1 MDSKIKESLI
11 QIVGPDNF
19 TDTLIDRVSFSYDS
33 SGLNRRP
40 AAAVWI
46 KNTHQVSEVLKL
58 ANRHKFPV
66 TPRGAGTSLTGSAVP
81 QEGGLVLDMSQM
93 KEILKISIED
103 RLVVVQPG
111 VVFDDLNKALAP
123 LGFFF
128 PPNPASGKVSTIG
141 GNVATNAGGV
151 KGAKYGTT
159 RDYVLDLEVVLP
171 NGSILH
177 TGSNTMKCVSGYDL
191 TRLFVGSEGTLGVV
205 TEITL
210 KINPKPRATR
220 TCSATFNDL
229 PQAGKAVSEIMRS
242 GIIPSVL
249 ELMDSPSLRA
259 VNQATDLNL
268 PEVEAMLLAET
279 DGYTQQEADRQMDR
293 VIEALKNNNAGEIVQ
308 ASTIEEA
315 DKLWA
320 ARMAIYG
327 VLTRLNYNVLAED
340 LVVPISKVAEM
351 LAGIL
356 DIAKRHNILIATV
369 AHAGDGNI
377 HPVIVYDGTN
387 PAEAALV
394 KQVEADLFK
403 LAIDLGGTLTG
414 EHGVGLSKAKYMRLE
429 HDSVF
434 MQVMNDL
441 KKLFDPNAILNPGK
455 LGLDI

>member
-11 QIVGPDNF
+11 NIVGPDNF
-19 TDTLIDRVSFSYDS
+19 TDALIDLISFSYDS
-33 SGLNRRP
+33 SGLKRRP

-46 KNTHQVSEVLKL
+46 HNTNQVAEVLKL
-58 ANRHKFPV
+58 ANIHKFPV
-66 TPRGAGTSLTGSAVP
+66 TPRGAGTSLSGSAVP
-81 QEGGLVLDMSQM
+81 QEGGLVLDMCRM
-93 KEILKISIED
+93 NEILQISIED

-111 VVFDDLNKALAP
+111 VVFDHLNQVLAP
-123 LGFFF
+123 YGFFF

-171 NGSILH
+171 NGSVLH
-177 TGSNTMKCVSGYDL
+177 TGSHTMKCVSGYDL

-210 KINPKPRATR
+210 KINPIPQATT
-220 TCSATFNDL
+220 TCTATFYDL
-229 PQAGKAVSEIMRS
+229 PLAGKAVSEIMHS

-249 ELMDSPSLRA
+249 ELMDSPTLQA
-259 VNQATDLNL
+259 VNQATDLDL
-268 PEVEAMLLAET
+268 PEVAAMLLVET
-279 DGYTQQEADRQMDR
+279 DGYTQQEADYQMDK
-293 VIEALKNNNAGEIVQ
+293 VVEALKNNNAAEIVQ
-308 ASTIEEA
+308 TSMVDEA
-315 DKLWA
+315 ENLWA
-320 ARMAIYG
+320 ARKAAYG

-340 LVVPISKVAEM
+340 IVVPISKVAEM

-356 DIAKRHNILIATV
+356 DISKRYSILIATV

-377 HPVIVYDGTN
+377 HPVIVYDGTDSGQ
-387 PAEAALV
+387 AVRV

-403 LAIDLGGTLTG
+403 LAIELGGTLTG
-414 EHGVGLSKAKYMRLE
+414 EHGVGIHKSKYMNME

-434 MQVMNDL
+434 LQVMNGL
-441 KKLFDPNAILNPGK
+441 KNLFDPNAILNPGK
-455 LGLDI
+455 LGLEV

>member
-1 MDSKIKESLI
+1 MDPKIKEALI
-11 QIVGPDNF
+11 KIVGPDNF
-19 TDTLIDRVSFSYDS
+19 TDSLIDRISFSYDS

-46 KNTHQVSEVLKL
+46 KNTQQVADVLKL
-58 ANRHKFPV
+58 ANTHRFPV

-81 QEGGLVLDMSQM
+81 KEGGLVLDMSRMNQ
-93 KEILKISIED
+93 ILKISIED
-103 RLVVVQPG
+103 RLVIVQPG
-111 VVFDDLNKALAP
+111 VVFDDLNYALAP
-123 LGFFF
+123 SGFFF

-171 NGSILH
+171 NGSVLH
-177 TGSNTMKCVSGYDL
+177 TGSHTMKCVSGYDL

-210 KINPKPRATR
+210 KINPKPRATT

-229 PQAGKAVSEIMRS
+229 LQAGKAVSEIMRS

-249 ELMDSPSLRA
+249 ELMDSPSLQA
-259 VNQATDLNL
+259 VNRATDLDL
-268 PEVEAMLLAET
+268 PEVAAMLLVET
-279 DGYTQQEADRQMDR
+279 DGYTQQEADRQMDK
-293 VIEALKNNNAGEIVQ
+293 VVEALRSNKAGEIVQ
-308 ASTIEEA
+308 ASTVEEA
-315 DKLWA
+315 EKLWT
-320 ARMAIYG
+320 ARKAIYG
-327 VLTRLNYNVLAED
+327 VLTRLNYNVMAED
-340 LVVPISKVAEM
+340 LVVPISKVTEM
-351 LAGIL
+351 LAGIM
-356 DIAKRHNILIATV
+356 DIAKRYETLIATV

-387 PAEAALV
+387 PAETARV

-414 EHGVGLSKAKYMRLE
+414 EHGVGWSKAKYMDLE
-429 HDSVF
+429 HDAVF
-434 MQVMNDL
+434 MQVMNGL
-441 KKLFDPNAILNPGK
+441 KNLFDPNAILNPGK
-455 LGLDI
+455 LGLAV

>member
-11 QIVGPDNF
+11 NIVGPDNF
-19 TDTLIDRVSFSYDS
+19 TDSLIDRVSFSYDS

-46 KNTHQVSEVLKL
+46 QNTNQVADVLKL
-58 ANRHKFPV
+58 ANKHKLAV

-81 QEGGLVLDMSQM
+81 QEGGLVMDMSRM
-93 KEILKISIED
+93 NAILRISIED
-103 RLVVVQPG
+103 RQVVVQPG
-111 VVFDDLNKALAP
+111 VVFDELNQALAP
-123 LGFFF
+123 SGFFF

-141 GNVATNAGGV
+141 GNVATNAGGI

-171 NGSILH
+171 NGSVLH
-177 TGSNTMKCVSGYDL
+177 TGSHTMKCVSGYDL

-220 TCSATFNDL
+220 TCTATFNDL

-249 ELMDSPSLRA
+249 ELIDSANLKA

-268 PEVEAMLLAET
+268 PEVAAMLLVET
-279 DGYTQQEADRQMDR
+279 DGYTQHEADRQMDKI
-293 VIEALKNNNAGEIVQ
+293 VEALQNNDAGEIVQ
-308 ASTIEEA
+308 ASTVEEA
-315 DKLWA
+315 EKLWT
-320 ARMAIYG
+320 ARKASYG
-327 VLTRLNYNVLAED
+327 VLTRLNNNVLAED

-356 DIAKRHNILIATV
+356 DIGKRHNILIGTV

-377 HPVIVYDGTN
+377 HPVLVYDGTN
-387 PAEAALV
+387 SDEVARV

-414 EHGVGLSKAKYMRLE
+414 EHGVGISKSGYMNLE
-429 HDSVF
+429 HDPVF

-441 KKLFDPNAILNPGK
+441 KNLFDPNAILNPGK
-455 LGLDI
+455 LGLEV

>member
-1 MDSKIKESLI
+1 MDSKIKEALI
-11 QIVGPDNF
+11 KIVGPDNF

-46 KNTHQVSEVLKL
+46 KNTPQVSEILKL

-111 VVFDDLNKALAP
+111 VVFEDLNKALAP

-210 KINPKPRATR
+210 KINPRPRATR

-229 PQAGKAVSEIMRS
+229 PQAGRAVSEIMRS

-249 ELMDSPSLRA
+249 ELMDSPSLQA
-259 VNQATDLNL
+259 VNQATDLDL

-279 DGYTQQEADRQMDR
+279 DGYTQQEADGQMDKI
-293 VIEALKNNNAGEIVQ
+293 VEALKNNNAGEIVQ
-308 ASTIEEA
+308 ASTTEEA
-315 DKLWA
+315 DKLWR
-320 ARMAIYG
+320 ARMEIYG
-327 VLTRLNYNVLAED
+327 VLTRLNYNVMAED

-351 LAGIL
+351 LTGIL
-356 DIAKRHNILIATV
+356 DIGKRHNILIATV

-377 HPVIVYDGTN
+377 HPVVVYDGTN
-387 PAEAALV
+387 PAEATLV

-414 EHGVGLSKAKYMRLE
+414 EHGVGISKSKYMRLE

-455 LGLDI
+455 LGLDL

>member
-81 QEGGLVLDMSQM
+81 QEGGLVMDMSQM

-387 PAEAALV
+387 PAEAARV

>member
-11 QIVGPDNF
+11 NIVGPDNF
-19 TDTLIDRVSFSYDS
+19 TDSLIDRVSFSYDS

-46 KNTHQVSEVLKL
+46 QNTNQVADVLKL
-58 ANRHKFPV
+58 ANIYKLAV

-81 QEGGLVLDMSQM
+81 QEGGLVMDMSRM
-93 KEILKISIED
+93 KAILRISIED
-103 RLVVVQPG
+103 RQVVVQPG
-111 VVFDDLNKALAP
+111 VVFDELNQALAP
-123 LGFFF
+123 FGFFF

-141 GNVATNAGGV
+141 GNVATNAGGI

-171 NGSILH
+171 NGSVLH
-177 TGSNTMKCVSGYDL
+177 TGSHTMKCVSGYDL

-210 KINPKPRATR
+210 KINPTPRATR
-220 TCSATFNDL
+220 TCTATFNDL

-249 ELMDSPSLRA
+249 ELIDSANLKA
-259 VNQATDLNL
+259 INQATDLDL
-268 PEVEAMLLAET
+268 PEVEAMLLVET
-279 DGYTQQEADRQMDR
+279 DGYTQHEADRQMDKI
-293 VIEALKNNNAGEIVQ
+293 VEALQNNDAGEIVQ
-308 ASTIEEA
+308 ASTVEEA
-315 DKLWA
+315 EKLWA
-320 ARMAIYG
+320 ARKASYG
-327 VLTRLNYNVLAED
+327 VLTRLNNNVLAED

-356 DIAKRHNILIATV
+356 DIGKRHNILIATV

-377 HPVIVYDGTN
+377 HPVLVYDGTN
-387 PAEAALV
+387 PDEVARV

-403 LAIDLGGTLTG
+403 LAVDLGGTLTG
-414 EHGVGLSKAKYMRLE
+414 EHGVGISKSGYMNLE
-429 HDSVF
+429 HDPVF

-441 KKLFDPNAILNPGK
+441 KNLFDPNAILNPGK
-455 LGLDI
+455 LGLEV

>member
-1 MDSKIKESLI
+1 
-11 QIVGPDNF
+11 
-19 TDTLIDRVSFSYDS
+19 
-33 SGLNRRP
+33 
-40 AAAVWI
+40 
-46 KNTHQVSEVLKL
+46 L
-58 ANRHKFPV
+58 ANKHKLSV

-81 QEGGLVLDMSQM
+81 QEDGLVLDMSRM
-93 KEILKISIED
+93 NAILQIRIED
-103 RLVVVQPG
+103 RQVVVQPG
-111 VVFDDLNKALAP
+111 VVFDELNQVLATS
-123 LGFFF
+123 GFFF

-171 NGSILH
+171 NGSVLH
-177 TGSNTMKCVSGYDL
+177 TGSKTMKCVSGYDL

-210 KINPKPRATR
+210 KINPTPQTTT

-229 PQAGKAVSEIMRS
+229 QQAGKAVGEIMRS

-249 ELMDSPSLRA
+249 ELMDSPSLQA

-268 PEVEAMLLAET
+268 PEVAAMLLVET
-279 DGYTQQEADRQMDR
+279 DGYIQQESDYQMDKI
-293 VIEALKNNNAGEIVQ
+293 VEALRNNNAVEIVQ
-308 ASTIEEA
+308 ASTVEEA
-315 DKLWA
+315 EKLWA
-320 ARMAIYG
+320 ARKAIYG

-340 LVVPISKVAEM
+340 IVVPISKVAEM

-356 DIAKRHNILIATV
+356 DIGRRHNILIATV

-377 HPVIVYDGTN
+377 HPVLVYDGTN
-387 PAEAALV
+387 PDETARV

-414 EHGVGLSKAKYMRLE
+414 EHGVGISKARYMNLE
-429 HDSVF
+429 HNPVF
-434 MQVMNDL
+434 MQVMNGL
-441 KKLFDPNAILNPGK
+441 KNLFDPNAILNPGK
-455 LGLDI
+455 LGLEV

>member
-11 QIVGPDNF
+11 NIVGPDNF
-19 TDTLIDRVSFSYDS
+19 TDSLIDRVSFSYDS

-46 KNTHQVSEVLKL
+46 QNTNQVADVLKL
-58 ANRHKFPV
+58 ANKHKLAV

-81 QEGGLVLDMSQM
+81 QEGGLVMDMSRM
-93 KEILKISIED
+93 NAILRISIED
-103 RLVVVQPG
+103 RQVVVQPG
-111 VVFDDLNKALAP
+111 VVFDELNQALAP
-123 LGFFF
+123 SGFFF

-141 GNVATNAGGV
+141 GNVATNAGGI

-171 NGSILH
+171 NGSVLH
-177 TGSNTMKCVSGYDL
+177 TGSHTMKCVSGYDL

-210 KINPKPRATR
+210 KINPTPRATR
-220 TCSATFNDL
+220 TCTATFNDL

-249 ELMDSPSLRA
+249 ELIDSANLKA

-268 PEVEAMLLAET
+268 PEVAAMLLVET
-279 DGYTQQEADRQMDR
+279 DGYTQHEADRQMDKI
-293 VIEALKNNNAGEIVQ
+293 VEALQNNDAGEIVQ
-308 ASTIEEA
+308 ASTVEEA
-315 DKLWA
+315 EKLWT
-320 ARMAIYG
+320 ARKASYG
-327 VLTRLNYNVLAED
+327 VLTRLNHNVLAED

-356 DIAKRHNILIATV
+356 DIGKRHNILIGTV

-377 HPVIVYDGTN
+377 HPVLVYDGTN
-387 PAEAALV
+387 SDEVARV

-414 EHGVGLSKAKYMRLE
+414 EHGVGISKSGYMNLE
-429 HDSVF
+429 HDPVF

-441 KKLFDPNAILNPGK
+441 KNLFDPNAILNPGK
-455 LGLDI
+455 LGLEV

>member
-11 QIVGPDNF
+11 NIVGPDNF
-19 TDTLIDRVSFSYDS
+19 TDSLIDRVSFSYDS

-46 KNTHQVSEVLKL
+46 QNTNQVADVLKL
-58 ANRHKFPV
+58 ANKHKLAV

-81 QEGGLVLDMSQM
+81 QEGGLVMDMSRM
-93 KEILKISIED
+93 NAILRISIED
-103 RLVVVQPG
+103 RQVVVQPG
-111 VVFDDLNKALAP
+111 VVFDELNQALAP
-123 LGFFF
+123 SGFFF

-141 GNVATNAGGV
+141 GNVATNAGGI

-171 NGSILH
+171 NGSVLH
-177 TGSNTMKCVSGYDL
+177 TGSHTMKCVSGYDL

-220 TCSATFNDL
+220 TCTATFNDL

-249 ELMDSPSLRA
+249 ELIDSANLKA
-259 VNQATDLNL
+259 VNQATDLDL
-268 PEVEAMLLAET
+268 PEVEAMLLVET
-279 DGYTQQEADRQMDR
+279 DGYTQHEADRQMDKI
-293 VIEALKNNNAGEIVQ
+293 VEALQNNDAGEIVQ
-308 ASTIEEA
+308 ASTVEEA
-315 DKLWA
+315 EKLWT
-320 ARMAIYG
+320 ARKASYG
-327 VLTRLNYNVLAED
+327 VLTRLNNNVLAED

-356 DIAKRHNILIATV
+356 DIGKRHNILIATV

-377 HPVIVYDGTN
+377 HPVLVYDGTN
-387 PAEAALV
+387 PDEVARV

-403 LAIDLGGTLTG
+403 LALDLGGTLTG
-414 EHGVGLSKAKYMRLE
+414 EHGVGISKSGYMNLE
-429 HDSVF
+429 HDPVF

-441 KKLFDPNAILNPGK
+441 KNLFDPNAILNPGK
-455 LGLDI
+455 LGLEV

>member
-81 QEGGLVLDMSQM
+81 QEGGLVMDMSQM

-249 ELMDSPSLRA
+249 ELMDSPSLKA

-293 VIEALKNNNAGEIVQ
+293 VVEALKNNNAGEIVQ

-387 PAEAALV
+387 PAEAARV

>member
-387 PAEAALV
+387 PAEAARV

>member
-1 MDSKIKESLI
+1 MMM
-11 QIVGPDNF
+11 
-19 TDTLIDRVSFSYDS
+19 RVSKVATVI
-33 SGLNRRP
+33 P
-40 AAAVWI
+40 QMMV
-46 KNTHQVSEVLKL
+46 QQ
-58 ANRHKFPV
+58 
-66 TPRGAGTSLTGSAVP
+66 RGAQKSPPSP
-81 QEGGLVLDMSQM
+81 QFS
-93 KEILKISIED
+93 
-103 RLVVVQPG
+103 
-111 VVFDDLNKALAP
+111 
-123 LGFFF
+123 
-128 PPNPASGKVSTIG
+128 ASGI
-141 GNVATNAGGV
+141 N
-151 KGAKYGTT
+151 
-159 RDYVLDLEVVLP
+159 P
-171 NGSILH
+171 PI
-177 TGSNTMKCVSGYDL
+177 
-191 TRLFVGSEGTLGVV
+191 VV
-205 TEITL
+205 TEVSITGL
-210 KINPKPRATR
+210 NLLSAPRRTASLFGSGRVKFDCKNEVWKIE
-220 TCSATFNDL
+220 
-229 PQAGKAVSEIMRS
+229 KAHI
-242 GIIPSVL
+242 
-249 ELMDSPSLRA
+249 
-259 VNQATDLNL
+259 QATDLNL

>member
-293 VIEALKNNNAGEIVQ
+293 VVEALKNNNAGEIVQ

-387 PAEAALV
+387 PAEAARV

-414 EHGVGLSKAKYMRLE
+414 EHGVGLSKSKYMRLE

>member
-11 QIVGPDNF
+11 KIVGPDNF

-46 KNTHQVSEVLKL
+46 ENTSQVAAVLRF
-58 ANRHKFPV
+58 ANEHKWPV

-81 QEGGLVLDMSQM
+81 QEGGLVLDMSRM
-93 KEILKISIED
+93 NAILRISIED

-111 VVFDDLNKALAP
+111 VVFDDLNQALAP
-123 LGFFF
+123 SGFFF

-141 GNVATNAGGV
+141 GNVATNAGGI

-171 NGSILH
+171 NGSVLH
-177 TGSNTMKCVSGYDL
+177 TGAHTMKCVSGYDL

-210 KINPKPRATR
+210 KINPTPRATT
-220 TCSATFNDL
+220 TCSATFDGL

-249 ELMDSPSLRA
+249 ELVDSANLQA
-259 VNQATDLNL
+259 VNQATDFDL
-268 PEVEAMLLAET
+268 PEVAAMLLVET
-279 DGYTQQEADRQMDR
+279 DGYTQHEADRQMDK
-293 VIEALKNNNAGEIVQ
+293 VVEALQNNNAGQIVQ
-308 ASTIEEA
+308 ASTLEEA
-315 DKLWA
+315 EQLWA
-320 ARMAIYG
+320 ARKASYG
-327 VLTRLNYNVLAED
+327 VLTRLNNNVLAED

-356 DIAKRHNILIATV
+356 EIGKRHNMLIATV

-377 HPVIVYDGTN
+377 HPVMVYDGTD
-387 PAEAALV
+387 PDEVERV

-403 LAIDLGGTLTG
+403 LALDLGGTLTG
-414 EHGVGLSKAKYMRLE
+414 EHGVGMAKAGYMNQE
-429 HDSVF
+429 HDPVF
-434 MQVMNDL
+434 MQVMNGI
-441 KKLFDPNAILNPGK
+441 KKLLDPNAILNPGK
-455 LGLDI
+455 LGLDV

>member
-11 QIVGPDNF
+11 KIVGPENF

-46 KNTHQVSEVLKL
+46 KNVHQVSEVLKL
-58 ANRHKFPV
+58 ANIHKFPV

-81 QEGGLVLDMSQM
+81 QEGGLVMDMSQM

-111 VVFDDLNKALAP
+111 VVFDELNKALAP

-205 TEITL
+205 TQITL

-249 ELMDSPSLRA
+249 ELMDSPSLQA
-259 VNQATDLNL
+259 VNRATDLNL

-293 VIEALKNNNAGEIVQ
+293 VVEALKNNNAGEIVQ

-327 VLTRLNYNVLAED
+327 VLTRLNYNVMAED

-356 DIAKRHNILIATV
+356 DIGKRHNILIATV

-387 PAEAALV
+387 PAEATLV

-414 EHGVGLSKAKYMRLE
+414 EHGVGLSKSKYMRLE

-455 LGLDI
+455 MGLDI

>member
-414 EHGVGLSKAKYMRLE
+414 EHGVGLSKSKYMRLE

>member
-11 QIVGPDNF
+11 DIVGPDNF
-19 TDTLIDRVSFSYDS
+19 TDRLIDRVSFSYDS

-46 KNTHQVSEVLKL
+46 ENTSQVADILKL
-58 ANRHKFPV
+58 ANKHKLSV

-81 QEGGLVLDMSQM
+81 QEDGLVLDMSRM
-93 KEILKISIED
+93 NAILQIRIED
-103 RLVVVQPG
+103 RQVVVQPG
-111 VVFDDLNKALAP
+111 VVFDELNQVLATS
-123 LGFFF
+123 GFFF

-171 NGSILH
+171 NGSVLH
-177 TGSNTMKCVSGYDL
+177 TGSKTMKCVSGYDL

-210 KINPKPRATR
+210 KINPTPQTTT

-229 PQAGKAVSEIMRS
+229 QQAGKAVGEIMRS

-249 ELMDSPSLRA
+249 ELMDSPSLQA

-268 PEVEAMLLAET
+268 PEVAAMLLVET
-279 DGYTQQEADRQMDR
+279 DGYIQQESDYQMDKI
-293 VIEALKNNNAGEIVQ
+293 VEALRNNNAVEIVQ
-308 ASTIEEA
+308 ASTVEEA
-315 DKLWA
+315 EKLWA
-320 ARMAIYG
+320 ARKAIYG

-340 LVVPISKVAEM
+340 IVVPISKVAEM

-356 DIAKRHNILIATV
+356 DIGRRHNILIATV

-377 HPVIVYDGTN
+377 HPVLVYDGTN
-387 PAEAALV
+387 PDETARV

-414 EHGVGLSKAKYMRLE
+414 EHGVGISKARYMNLE
-429 HDSVF
+429 HNPVF
-434 MQVMNDL
+434 MQVMNGL
-441 KKLFDPNAILNPGK
+441 KNLFDPNAILNPGK
-455 LGLDI
+455 LGLEV